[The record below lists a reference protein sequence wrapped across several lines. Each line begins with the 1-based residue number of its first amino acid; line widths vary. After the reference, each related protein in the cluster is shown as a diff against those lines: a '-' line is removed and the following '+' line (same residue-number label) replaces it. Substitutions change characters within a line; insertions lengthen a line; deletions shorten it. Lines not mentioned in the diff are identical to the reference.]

1 MTRILNVN
9 LKRFMGTKYERI
21 AKTLALWAILL
32 FALKSSGVRI
42 EISPTVIW
50 LTTTVLTIGGFIQV
64 LSSDDTIDS
73 LYGQIMLPE
82 NPLKFHFAFF
92 LSVALYT
99 LFTKVGLLLVVY
111 VAVSEFQV
119 LTIIGAILLFFVSG
133 IVTYLLD
140 FHTDKK
146 VTKYRYVKHTR
157 SNFALYLL
165 RYLLNN
171 KKYLANTAALWAF
184 GSVFAI
190 VAGKSA
196 PSDFLPI
203 GFALMCLNTPL
214 GILLSSDR
222 ALYRQIKL
230 LPRQFNGVLLPYAL
244 FLVIINMIA
253 CSVYLI
259 VWKIVVGNFSLIVLL
274 FAVNFSIISA
284 GLTVMLEIKVPLL
297 GWKVESDLWHHPRK
311 YIVPG
316 IMIFLAILLVILM
329 GGF

>member
-82 NPLKFHFAFF
+82 NPLEFHFAFF

-140 FHTDKK
+140 FSH
-146 VTKYRYVKHTR
+146 
-157 SNFALYLL
+157 
-165 RYLLNN
+165 
-171 KKYLANTAALWAF
+171 
-184 GSVFAI
+184 
-190 VAGKSA
+190 
-196 PSDFLPI
+196 
-203 GFALMCLNTPL
+203 
-214 GILLSSDR
+214 
-222 ALYRQIKL
+222 
-230 LPRQFNGVLLPYAL
+230 
-244 FLVIINMIA
+244 
-253 CSVYLI
+253 
-259 VWKIVVGNFSLIVLL
+259 
-274 FAVNFSIISA
+274 
-284 GLTVMLEIKVPLL
+284 
-297 GWKVESDLWHHPRK
+297 
-311 YIVPG
+311 
-316 IMIFLAILLVILM
+316 
-329 GGF
+329 